1 MKNLITLIVVLAIIA
16 AGTVAVLKLRI
27 TVKTTT
33 AVTAEAKGDYS
44 GALAQYIDALNK
56 LLPSRDIPEVNHSKV
71 FTPPV
76 WKKEVADYV
85 AWLTGTPGGAGIDRA
100 QRNTLIEAATRNAVH
115 AKEENFVTN
124 NTRKKLSE
132 QQYLALWNSVFFSA
146 AVRADTS
153 HRSLAVECYAKKLS
167 FVRLAALTSYVYDVS
182 LLDTAADRRITF
194 SVYPESNTFVLAA
207 PGTHLMFCKSSYQ
220 PAPGQLWRSS
230 PTIIP
235 VIVPASPS
243 LVSYTLQ
250 TQVVRERG
258 GK

>member
-1 MKNLITLIVVLAIIA
+1 MKPFVTLLVVCALIA
-16 AGTVAVLKLRI
+16 AGIFAVLKLRI

-33 AVTAEAKGDYS
+33 AVSAEAKGDYS

-71 FTPPV
+71 FTPSA

-85 AWLTGTPGGAGIDRA
+85 AWLTGAPGASGIDRA
-100 QRNTLIEAATRNAVH
+100 QRNAQIEAANRNAVH
-115 AKEENFVTN
+115 ANEENFVTN

-132 QQYLALWNSVFFSA
+132 QQYLALWNSVFFSNG
-146 AVRADTS
+146 VRVDSS
-153 HRSLAVECYAKKLS
+153 HRSLATECYAKGLS
-167 FVRLAALTSYVYDVS
+167 FVRIAALTSYVYDVS
-182 LLDTAADRRITF
+182 LLDTAANRRITF

-235 VIVPASPS
+235 ITVPATPS

-250 TQVVRERG
+250 TQVVREKG